1 MTSLTDE
8 FVETDVGRLHVLRRG
23 TGPVTILWHSLFL
36 DSRSW
41 VPLIGAL
48 AELVPDRTIIAVDG
62 PSHGRSEPLNR
73 DFTFDEC
80 ARAAADVLDRIGV
93 DEPVDWVGNA
103 WGGHVGIVLAA
114 GQPKRIRTLT
124 TIGTPVH
131 GTDTRF
137 RVTKGWP
144 LVALYRLFGPIK
156 LVCDPL
162 SDALLGPDGSAE
174 VMDAFREADR
184 LGMCHAVR
192 SMMLKRPGLHDRLP
206 QIAAPTLMLAAHDDD
221 EGWPPDQARAACAAM
236 RDARVGVVRGG
247 GRVAPLLVDAQTV
260 ARTLVDFWGS
270 ASPTPPRH

>member
-80 ARAAADVLDRIGV
+80 AQAAANVLDRIGV

-131 GTDTRF
+131 GTDTDFVSR
-137 RVTKGWP
+137 RAGLWW
-144 LVALYRLFGPIK
+144 RCIGS
-156 LVCDPL
+156 
-162 SDALLGPDGSAE
+162 SDRSNSSAI
-174 VMDAFREADR
+174 RCRKRYWDR
-184 LGMCHAVR
+184 TD
-192 SMMLKRPGLHDRLP
+192 RPR
-206 QIAAPTLMLAAHDDD
+206 
-221 EGWPPDQARAACAAM
+221 
-236 RDARVGVVRGG
+236 
-247 GRVAPLLVDAQTV
+247 
-260 ARTLVDFWGS
+260 
-270 ASPTPPRH
+270 